1 LPKPVRENIYRLC
14 LIADEQPVDFE
25 AYQKTCGYTKICKDW
40 VRRSDKSQDLPT
52 RPAKRKMPHLLQVS
66 RKMEREASHIYFG
79 ENTFGLWTPESL
91 TVWKH
96 FTRPRHINRI
106 RKVQLLHWTR
116 LQGVG
121 GDEAFEGLS
130 TLPRLESL
138 TFVVNEAQQLENL
151 LAPWRYEYQY
161 ESVHRAI
168 RWDTSLGFGPQI
180 GLQTLRVTGIVGL
193 RSLRGLREV
202 NFRGTNGL
210 DHQGSVSGGF
220 LETTIKSEI
229 TQSRRSKSAA

>member
-1 LPKPVRENIYRLC
+1 MNSQSISRRTRRPVVTQKSAKTGSGAVTKVKTYLPDPQNARCLTCCKSAVRWSEKPPIS
-14 LIADEQPVDFE
+14 
-25 AYQKTCGYTKICKDW
+25 T
-40 VRRSDKSQDLPT
+40 S
-52 RPAKRKMPHLLQVS
+52 
-66 RKMEREASHIYFG
+66 G

-91 TVWKH
+91 IVWKH

-130 TLPRLESL
+130 TLLRLEFL

-193 RSLRGLREV
+193 RSLEDYV
-202 NFRGTNGL
+202 
-210 DHQGSVSGGF
+210 
-220 LETTIKSEI
+220 K
-229 TQSRRSKSAA
+229 